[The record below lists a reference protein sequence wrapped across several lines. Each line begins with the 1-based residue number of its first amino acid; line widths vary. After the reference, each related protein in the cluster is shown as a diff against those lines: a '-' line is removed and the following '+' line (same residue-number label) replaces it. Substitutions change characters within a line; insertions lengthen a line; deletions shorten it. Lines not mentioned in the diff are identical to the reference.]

1 MIDLVRVF
9 SYDVDFQ
16 RAVQP
21 GNRFEVLYDGYDDEF
36 GERVRNGEI
45 HYASMTLS
53 GKTKAFYRF
62 EPSSGIPDFF
72 GADGRSVRKA
82 LMRTPIDGARLS
94 SGFGKRRHPILGYTK
109 MHKGVDFAA
118 PSGTPLLAAG
128 DGVVEMAERH
138 GGYGN
143 RSEEHTSE
151 LQSLMRISYAVFC
164 LKKTNT
170 TQ

>member
-16 RAVQP
+16 RDVQP
-21 GNRFEVLYDGYDDEF
+21 GDRFEVLYDGYDDEF

-62 EPSSGIPDFF
+62 EPSSGITDFF
-72 GADGRSVRKA
+72 GSDVSSVRKA

-94 SGFGKRRHPILGYTK
+94 SGFGQRRPPIRGSTQC
-109 MHKGVDFAA
+109 HKGGDFAA
-118 PSGTPLLAAG
+118 TSGHPLK
-128 DGVVEMAERH
+128 
-138 GGYGN
+138 
-143 RSEEHTSE
+143 S
-151 LQSLMRISYAVFC
+151 
-164 LKKTNT
+164 
-170 TQ
+170 